1 MAELFVDINRHHDC
15 NYLVDDDHQHHHP
28 HQAKEKEERAKIPPS
43 EMFLSQ
49 RGVLYSRFD
58 ETGLPTHDK
67 VQHVLLIVMTMM
79 EMMTMLEMMIDKS
92 MISS

>member
-15 NYLVDDDHQHHHP
+15 NYLNDDDDHHPHHHP
-28 HQAKEKEERAKIPPS
+28 HQAREKEERAKIPPS

-67 VQHVLLIVMTMM
+67 V
-79 EMMTMLEMMIDKS
+79 
-92 MISS
+92 